1 MDKRWLEHYP
11 SGTPPEV
18 ALDPARTL
26 LDVFAESCARFAT
39 RPAFHNWG
47 TSLTFADVERRTRD
61 FAAWLASKGLQPG
74 ERIVLMMP
82 NVLQYP
88 IALFGALRAGLVVV
102 NANPLYTPRELEHL
116 LRDSGAVSI
125 VVLANFAHVV
135 ERVVGKSQLR
145 VVVVTE
151 VGDLLRFPKG
161 AVVNWAARRIKKM
174 VPAFQILGAT
184 SFRQALEA
192 GAALPFAPPSVTAH
206 ALALLQYTGGT
217 TGVPKG
223 AMLTHRNLLANL
235 EQISAM
241 WGGIIVDGEEIVITP
256 LPLYHVFSFTCNCLT
271 FFKHGGLNVLITN
284 PRDIPAFIAELARWQ
299 YSLISGVS
307 TLYNALLDHPRFAR
321 LDFSRLKF
329 GFAGGM
335 ALQPSVA
342 ARWRQITGQDLV
354 EGYGLTEASP
364 VVACNLPGTSRLG
377 TVGLPLPSTEISIR
391 EDNREVSAG
400 EQGELCIRGPQV
412 MLGYWNMPEETAD
425 VLDVEGWLRTGDI
438 AKLESDGFLRI
449 VDRKKDMII
458 VSGFKVFPNEIE
470 SVLSMHPGIV
480 EAGCIGIDDERTG
493 QAIKVFVVTRT
504 ALTAEEVLNFCR
516 EQLTAYKVPKYV
528 EFRTSLPKT
537 NIGKIL
543 RRALA
548 AEATPKEQHDEPGS
562 GVH

>member
-1 MDKRWLEHYP
+1 
-11 SGTPPEV
+11 
-18 ALDPARTL
+18 
-26 LDVFAESCARFAT
+26 
-39 RPAFHNWG
+39 
-47 TSLTFADVERRTRD
+47 
-61 FAAWLASKGLQPG
+61 
-74 ERIVLMMP
+74 MMP

-135 ERVVGKSQLR
+135 ERVIGKSQLR

-184 SFRQALEA
+184 AFRQALEA

-206 ALALLQYTGGT
+206 DLALLQYTGGT

-241 WGGIIVDGEEIVITP
+241 WRGIIVDGEEIVITP

-321 LDFSRLKF
+321 LDFSRLKL

-335 ALQPSVA
+335 ALQPGVA
-342 ARWRQITGQDLV
+342 ARWRLRGDPH
-354 EGYGLTEASP
+354 GDHHRRGSGLLPRAAHP
-364 VVACNLPGTSRLG
+364 VQ
-377 TVGLPLPSTEISIR
+377 STEVR
-391 EDNREVSAG
+391 
-400 EQGELCIRGPQV
+400 
-412 MLGYWNMPEETAD
+412 
-425 VLDVEGWLRTGDI
+425 
-438 AKLESDGFLRI
+438 
-449 VDRKKDMII
+449 
-458 VSGFKVFPNEIE
+458 
-470 SVLSMHPGIV
+470 
-480 EAGCIGIDDERTG
+480 
-493 QAIKVFVVTRT
+493 
-504 ALTAEEVLNFCR
+504 
-516 EQLTAYKVPKYV
+516 
-528 EFRTSLPKT
+528 
-537 NIGKIL
+537 
-543 RRALA
+543 
-548 AEATPKEQHDEPGS
+548 
-562 GVH
+562 